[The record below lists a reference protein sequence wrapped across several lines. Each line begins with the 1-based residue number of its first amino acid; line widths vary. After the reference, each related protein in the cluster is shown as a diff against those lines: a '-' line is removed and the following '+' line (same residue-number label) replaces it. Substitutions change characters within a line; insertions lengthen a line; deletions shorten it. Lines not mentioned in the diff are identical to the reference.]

1 MFFPGVLEKELA
13 NSKCSVYRT
22 YVLYEGRNVEFG
34 MSENTFINDL
44 NARDAMARLH
54 TADNAILVDVRLA
67 EELDDVGMPDVAKYL
82 HAEWITMPFG
92 AINPDFVSEVE
103 QAGIARDA
111 EIFVLCR
118 VGSRSLPAAQA
129 LTEAGFDRVYN
140 VIDGFEG
147 EADENGYRGTRGGWQ
162 FEGLPWKRPERLVA

>member
-1 MFFPGVLEKELA
+1 M
-13 NSKCSVYRT
+13 
-22 YVLYEGRNVEFG
+22 EFG
-34 MSENTFINDL
+34 MSGKIYAGDL
-44 NARDAMARLH
+44 NAREVQQRLSSSV
-54 TADNAILVDVRLA
+54 NALLLDVRLA
-67 EELDDVGMPDVAKYL
+67 DELDDVGMPDVASFL
-82 HAEWITMPFG
+82 HVEWLTMPFG
-92 AINPDFVSEVE
+92 AINPDFVGEVE
-103 QAGIARDA
+103 RAGVTKDA